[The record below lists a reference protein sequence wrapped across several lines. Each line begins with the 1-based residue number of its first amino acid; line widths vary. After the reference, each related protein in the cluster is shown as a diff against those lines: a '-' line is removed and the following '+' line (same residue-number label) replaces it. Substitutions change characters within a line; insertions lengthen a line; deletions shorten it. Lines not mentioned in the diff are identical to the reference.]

1 MIDINLIDSFL
12 VAATK
17 DVFSTMLG
25 WEVNGADTMEGDGT
39 PRRLVLGD
47 INGSIGFGGKM
58 TGNLFL
64 SCTKPVA
71 GDMAVAILGDEEH
84 SSKEVSD
91 VVGELTNMLAGGC
104 KTRMNDK
111 GLDVVMSIPNI
122 ITGKGIRAG
131 SKDVRFMISR
141 DFAIAGGDRTVQVC
155 VLGKFE

>member
-1 MIDINLIDSFL
+1 MIDLNLIDSFL

-25 WEVNGADTMEGDGT
+25 WEVAGPGQMEGDGS
-39 PRRLVLGD
+39 PRGLVLGE
-47 INGSIGFGGKM
+47 INGSIGFGGQL

-64 SCTKPVA
+64 CCSKDVA
-71 GDMAVAILGDEEH
+71 KKMTQTILGDDEH
-84 SSKEVSD
+84 SSRAISD

-111 GLDVVMSIPNI
+111 GVDVMMSIPNI
-122 ITGKGIRAG
+122 ITGNGIQAT
-131 SKDVRFMISR
+131 SKNIRFMISR
-141 DFAIAGGDRTVQVC
+141 NFEIVGSDQAINLS